1 MPFYRERDPVR
12 ECCTICFLT
21 GPLLLYLSIK
31 SFTSAVV
38 DTRSDAIDQLKPYV
52 DAWTGGKRAQFE
64 SVSYTFAVNGFPAN
78 LEAVTTGDPVPNLTP
93 LYGSSADSVRRSD
106 WTALRYTTPEGCA
119 PTASAAGPPC
129 IPPPPPPPG
138 DLTFTL
144 AESSELIAGRD
155 SATIT
160 LDTPGLQACAPLQYD
175 SANGGVSSYL
185 QLTRVTAVVDPTKPL
200 AAQTITGFANC
211 SSVFGT
217 HGAMTSQGT
226 IDMAQSEWSN
236 GLPCSWTAFGSYE
249 KVVTCRSSGPV
260 LTVRSIDDPF
270 IAAAIITDFT
280 LDFGK
285 SANSKAGV
293 AFFELI
299 AGLIWTAAT
308 WGLVF
313 YYYKKT
319 GYHIWNA
326 KAREQ
331 QRATEQQ
338 HQMQQAPGATT
349 AANPVSGA
357 AMPLATAVAIPGA
370 ATAANPVSV
379 ATMPLATAVA
389 IPVADEDICT
399 K

>member
-1 MPFYRERDPVR
+1 MLVVQRRRDPVR
-12 ECCTICFLT
+12 ECCAFCFMA
-21 GPLLLYLSIK
+21 GPFMLYTSIK

-64 SVSYTFAVNGFPAN
+64 AVSYVFAVNGHSPAN

-93 LYGSSADSVRRSD
+93 LYGSIADSVRRSD
-106 WTALRYTTPEGCA
+106 WTALRYTTPESCA
-119 PTASAAGPPC
+119 PTGGPSC
-129 IPPPPPPPG
+129 KSPPPAPPG

-155 SATIT
+155 SATVT

-175 SANGGVSSYL
+175 RTNGDVSSYL

-200 AAQTITGFANC
+200 AAQTINGFANC
-211 SSVFGT
+211 SSMFGT

-226 IDMAQSEWSN
+226 PDTAHRKWSN
-236 GLPCSWTAFGSYE
+236 GMPCSWTALGSYE
-249 KVVTCRSSGPV
+249 EVGTCSSSGPV

-270 IAAAIITDFT
+270 IAAATITDFT

-285 SANSKAGV
+285 SATSNAGSG
-293 AFFELI
+293 FLLLI
-299 AGLIWTAAT
+299 VGLIWTAAT
-308 WGLVF
+308 WGLSI
-313 YYYKKT
+313 YHYKKT
-319 GYHIWNA
+319 GYHVWNA
-326 KAREQ
+326 TKAREQ
-331 QRATEQQ
+331 QRATEM
-338 HQMQQAPGATT
+338 QMQQAPGATT

-357 AMPLATAVAIPGA
+357 
-370 ATAANPVSV
+370 
-379 ATMPLATAVA
+379 TMPTAMAVA
-389 IPVADEDICT
+389 IPVANDGIYST